1 MMGLQAIEAAPK
13 NGNPVFLADQDA
25 GDITAA
31 HRTVRQGACPGCE
44 DARAVCTG
52 AGRRIEDARERI
64 ETLK

>member
-31 HRTVRQGACPGCE
+31 HRTVRQGAPVAKTRE
-44 DARAVCTG
+44 LYARAQAG
-52 AGRRIEDARERI
+52 ALRMRGSGS
-64 ETLK
+64 KP